1 MRLVFLGAPGVGKGT
16 QSKLIS
22 KYFNITHISTG
33 DLFRTN
39 IKNNTIL
46 GNKAKSY
53 IDKGELVPD
62 ELTLSMVRERMNM
75 KDCANGFIL
84 DGFPRNFNQARE
96 LDLMLKANRQNIDM
110 AILLDLPKQMILDRI
125 AGRRYCA
132 NCGADYHLKFNP
144 SSNGNYCDCCGEEL
158 SQRKDDKEE
167 VVLERL
173 QIFEKTSKP
182 IIDYYNSRG
191 IMFKTIG
198 DADIE
203 NVFQNICKYLK
214 AM

>member
-22 KYFNITHISTG
+22 KTFNITHISTG

-46 GNKAKSY
+46 GNKVKDY
-53 IDKGELVPD
+53 MDKGELVPD
-62 ELTLSMVRERMNM
+62 ELTLSMVRERINM
-75 KDCANGFIL
+75 QDCMNGFIL
-84 DGFPRNFNQARE
+84 DGFPRNFSQARE
-96 LDLMLKANRQNIDM
+96 LDSMLNANKQNIDM
-110 AILLDLPKQMILDRI
+110 AILLDLPKQRILDRI

-144 SSNGNYCDCCGEEL
+144 PNNGSNCDCCGEKL

-167 VVLERL
+167 IVLERL